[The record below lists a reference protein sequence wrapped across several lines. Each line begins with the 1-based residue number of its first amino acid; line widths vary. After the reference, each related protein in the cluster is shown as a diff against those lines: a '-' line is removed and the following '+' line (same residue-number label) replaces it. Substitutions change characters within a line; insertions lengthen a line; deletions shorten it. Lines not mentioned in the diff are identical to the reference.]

1 MSTIKFAL
9 VAALFATL
17 TSAAQ
22 AQTLTREGTVT
33 AAATI
38 TAIDSATRTL
48 TLRNDKGEEDSFTAG
63 PDVTRFNQL
72 KVGDKIRLTYH
83 ESLVLQLRKPGAAS
97 NSTGDTVAAGTYSDG
112 AGRSGR
118 DPADTDCHREG
129 RGPEGAV
136 HHRHDTGRA
145 HGDEEGRR
153 QEEHRKRR
161 GRRSHRHHLH
171 AGGGRQRR
179 AGEVAAIPSARRP
192 GPRGSRHCRSQAPVR
207 PCRLP

>member
-48 TLRNDKGEEDSFTAG
+48 TLRNEDSFTAG

-97 NSTGDTVAAGTYSDG
+97 NSTGDTVAAGRTQTVPG
-112 AGRSGR
+112 
-118 DPADTDCHREG
+118 
-129 RGPEGAV
+129 GAV
-136 HHRHDTGRA
+136 ATQQTRTVTVKAVDPKVPSITVTTPDGRTVTRKVEDKKNIENVA
-145 HGDEEGRR
+145 VGDR
-153 QEEHRKRR
+153 
-161 GRRSHRHHLH
+161 
-171 AGGGRQRR
+171 
-179 AGEVAAIPSARRP
+179 IDITYT
-192 GPRGSRHCRSQAPVR
+192 QAVVVNAEPAK
-207 PCRLP
+207 